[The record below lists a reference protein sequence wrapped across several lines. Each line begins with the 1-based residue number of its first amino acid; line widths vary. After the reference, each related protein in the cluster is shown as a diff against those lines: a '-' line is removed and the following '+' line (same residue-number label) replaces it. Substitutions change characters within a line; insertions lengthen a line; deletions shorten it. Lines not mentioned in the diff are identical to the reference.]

1 MKQIF
6 VLFLLIFSFDSWG
19 TPPVDS
25 LKYSLPIVFEKQRE
39 VIYGDN
45 EADIYFSFTPRFKVE
60 QVFLSL
66 TSSHPDHLLIKSG
79 DKLYSTTSQYVY
91 TQKDSISKVR
101 FKVVR
106 LGTFSM
112 ASIKMK
118 LEFKLPSQEMVDWV
132 RVDPEKKYPIL
143 EAREKLIYLINQSKE
158 MAEEAIGI
166 FLYRKR
172 FLSDH

>member
-1 MKQIF
+1 M
-6 VLFLLIFSFDSWG
+6 G
-19 TPPVDS
+19 NPPVDTQILTS
-25 LKYSLPIVFEKQRE
+25 NNFEKQKK
-39 VIYGDN
+39 VIYGDKKLKF
-45 EADIYFSFTPRFKVE
+45 IFLSSRFKVE

-118 LEFKLPSQEMVDWV
+118 LEFKLPIQEMVDWI
-132 RVDPEKKYPIL
+132 RVDSEKKYPIL
-143 EAREKLIYLINQSKE
+143 EAREKLIYKLINLK
-158 MAEEAIGI
+158 
-166 FLYRKR
+166 K
-172 FLSDH
+172 